1 MDRVQDV
8 DNEFERTYAFLC
20 SLDRFGILLG
30 LENITN
36 LLNSIGNPQASFQ
49 SVHITGS
56 KGKGSTAS
64 FLNSILLK
72 ANLETALYTSPH
84 LNDYRERVRIN
95 GKMISKEEVIE
106 SAQKVKA
113 VYDPERTTYFEFTT
127 AVAFDC
133 IAKRKPDLAII
144 EVGLGGRLDATNTIN
159 PLVSIITD
167 ISREHEEYLGQGI
180 YSVAKEKAGIIK
192 KSTPTL
198 TSATRKEALKAIL
211 ETAKARS
218 SSVKIFGKDFKG
230 KRVGPSIFDYQSAR
244 VTMKGLDYSLAG
256 GHQMKNASLAI
267 AAVEEL
273 RRSGYFI
280 PETAIRA
287 GISQAVFPG
296 RFEIVSTGPDI
307 IIDAAHTT
315 NSMRLLRKTISQTYP
330 NKKAYALIGILEE
343 KNYLD
348 MLKIIQPVVG
358 KMICVKPQ
366 GNRALEAETLA
377 EAARSIGMDAQSSPS
392 IEEGLTALKGFANKE
407 DLIIATGSIYMIGPV
422 RKACGL
428 DDE

>member
-36 LLNSIGNPQASFQ
+36 LLNSIGNPQESFQ

-106 SAQKVKA
+106 SVQKVKA

-133 IAKRKPDLAII
+133 IARRKPDLAII

-167 ISREHEEYLGQGI
+167 IAKEHEEYLGQGI

-198 TSATRKEALKAIL
+198 TSATRKEALQAIL
-211 ETAKARS
+211 ETATARS
-218 SSVKIFGKDFKG
+218 SNVKIFGKDFKG
-230 KRVGPSIFDYQSAR
+230 KRVGPSSFDYLSAG

-273 RRSGYFI
+273 RRNGYFI

-287 GISQAVFPG
+287 GIDQAVFPG
-296 RFEIVSTGPDI
+296 RFEIVSTRPDI
-307 IIDAAHTT
+307 VIDAAHTVD
-315 NSMRLLRKTISQTYP
+315 SMRLLRNTLERSYP
-330 NKKAYALIGILEE
+330 NKKPFALIGMLAE
-343 KNYLD
+343 KNYQD
-348 MLKIIQPVVG
+348 MLKIIQPIVG
-358 KMICVKPQ
+358 KVICVKPQ
-366 GNRALEAETLA
+366 GNRALDGEELA
-377 EAARSIGMDAQSSPS
+377 AAARSIGMDADSSPS
-392 IEEGLTALKGFANKE
+392 VEKALNTLKGLARAE
-407 DLIIATGSIYMIGPV
+407 DLILATGSIYMIGLV